1 MQAEITAE
9 SLTVKSV
16 EKHLHDDRTLFQQIA
31 CDNECAFEEIFLR
44 FRSGLFSYLLRF
56 TKSTDEAK
64 ELTQDIF
71 LKLWINR
78 QSLSTVESPQHYIF
92 TMARNRA
99 IDFLRRA
106 ALDSRMRQ
114 DLWEVIKENRSTTE
128 EQIFANDK
136 CRLIDEA
143 IYKLS
148 LQKQIVFRLS
158 RVEGLSHDQIAVQL
172 NISKN
177 TVKNHIVA
185 AVKFIKG
192 YVIDR

>member
-1 MQAEITAE
+1 M
-9 SLTVKSV
+9 
-16 EKHLHDDRTLFQQIA
+16 EKRLHDDRTLFQQIA
-31 CDNECAFEEIFLR
+31 CDDEYAFEEIFGR
-44 FRSGLFSYLLRF
+44 FRSRLVSYLVRF

-78 QSLSTVESPQHYIF
+78 QHLSDVESPQQYIF
-92 TMARNRA
+92 TMARNKA
-99 IDFLRRA
+99 VDYLRRA

-114 DLWEVIKENRSTTE
+114 DLWGSIKESRSTTE
-128 EQIFANDK
+128 EQIFANEK
-136 CRLIDEA
+136 STLVDEA

-158 RVEGLSHDQIAVQL
+158 RVEGLTHDQIAVQL

-185 AVKFIKG
+185 AVRFIKD
-192 YVIDR
+192 YLIDR